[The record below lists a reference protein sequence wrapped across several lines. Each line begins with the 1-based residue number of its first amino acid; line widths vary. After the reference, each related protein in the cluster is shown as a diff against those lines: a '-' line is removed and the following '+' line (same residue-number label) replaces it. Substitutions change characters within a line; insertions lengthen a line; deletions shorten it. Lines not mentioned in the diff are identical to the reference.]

1 MSRLLVLF
9 AVAGGLS
16 GCASSP
22 LSQTPASGV
31 APAANVIPAANRYA
45 TPIPGLPQSQ
55 YECVTDEGYGRSL
68 PCGTMN

>member
-22 LSQTPASGV
+22 FSQTPASGA
-31 APAANVIPAANRYA
+31 APAGGYYS
-45 TPIPGLPQSQ
+45 QSGVPRSQ
-55 YECVTDEGYGRSL
+55 FECMTDDGYGRSH
-68 PCGTMN
+68 PCSNQS

>member
-31 APAANVIPAANRYA
+31 APAANRYA